1 MALNMQHGKQFLDP
15 QFQVSPKIFQ
25 GRFDLPL
32 KVSKFPVMHEQAPF
46 CVVLLVISQS

>member
-1 MALNMQHGKQFLDP
+1 MQHGKEFLDP

-32 KVSKFPVMHEQAPF
+32 KVGEFPVMQEKAPF
-46 CVVLLVISQS
+46 SVDLLVISQS